1 MTDVVTRAPGAGMR
15 CLTVI
20 SGPRRYDVVVDEH
33 LLVEEV
39 LELVLPG
46 SDLVAMT
53 MAGEPL
59 LLEASVIDSGVETG
73 SMILTTSARV
83 AVTPPR
89 VRTAAARLRE
99 ADDGSGGATALSN
112 AGSRS
117 VLVAAGSSSVGPTG
131 GSSRSQLMGSLPTST
146 VGARSASRGR
156 SQRGARGPAPGD
168 SLGAS
173 RNGLLLT
180 TMALA
185 AVAVVAFSRTQAEE
199 SPFVLAVGLILVV
212 TGLSVSQ
219 VPTADPLA
227 RLVSPVLGVAGGAV
241 GLGAYTAGPHVAVLG
256 GCAAGSLV
264 ALGGRASDGPERN
277 VPRVWLAFT
286 AGIGTLTLVVLAA
299 GASMV
304 AAAVLLLAI
313 ATLLARVVPD
323 LVLDVGDDVL
333 LDIDRLS
340 VTSWSPREAR
350 RRLRRGWRIDDGG
363 VRSLVVAA
371 TVEQLA
377 TLIGLAVV
385 VTGSSAVLVGEV
397 LARPV
402 WSVRL
407 LLLGA
412 SGALALTARAY
423 RRRRDRL
430 LLRWAAVAPLLTV
443 TVPWLGALG
452 GPGSVLLA
460 MVVLALGL
468 ALAALSVAVGRGY
481 RSLWAA
487 RLADVVELLALV
499 SVLPLA
505 LWAAGLV
512 DWATGL
518 FG

>member
-1 MTDVVTRAPGAGMR
+1 
-15 CLTVI
+15 
-20 SGPRRYDVVVDEH
+20 
-33 LLVEEV
+33 
-39 LELVLPG
+39 
-46 SDLVAMT
+46 
-53 MAGEPL
+53 
-59 LLEASVIDSGVETG
+59 
-73 SMILTTSARV
+73 
-83 AVTPPR
+83 
-89 VRTAAARLRE
+89 
-99 ADDGSGGATALSN
+99 
-112 AGSRS
+112 
-117 VLVAAGSSSVGPTG
+117 
-131 GSSRSQLMGSLPTST
+131 
-146 VGARSASRGR
+146 
-156 SQRGARGPAPGD
+156 
-168 SLGAS
+168 
-173 RNGLLLT
+173 
-180 TMALA
+180 MALA

>member
-15 CLTVI
+15 LLTVI

-39 LELVLPG
+39 LDLVLPG
-46 SDLVAMT
+46 SELAAIT

-59 LLEASVIDSGVETG
+59 VLDRSVVDSGLETG

-83 AVTPPR
+83 AMTPPR
-89 VRTAAARLRE
+89 VRSAAARLPGVDE
-99 ADDGSGGATALSN
+99 GSGGAATWGN

-117 VLVAAGSSSVGPTG
+117 VLAAAGLSGAGPTG
-131 GSSRSQLMGSLPTST
+131 GSSRSQLLGSLPTSP
-146 VGARSASRGR
+146 VGKRVAGRGRHGARR
-156 SQRGARGPAPGD
+156 PAPAD
-168 SLGAS
+168 SVGAS
-173 RNGLLLT
+173 RTGLLLAAT
-180 TMALA
+180 VFA
-185 AVAVVAFSRTQAEE
+185 AVAVLAFSGTRAGG
-199 SPFVLAVGLILVV
+199 SPFVLAVGLVLVV

-219 VPTADPLA
+219 VPTADRLA
-227 RLVSPVLGVAGGAV
+227 RLVSPVLGAAGGAI

-264 ALGGRASDGPERN
+264 ALGGRASEGPEHN

-286 AGIGTLTLVVLAA
+286 AAIGALTLVALAA

-304 AAAVLLLAI
+304 SVAVVLL
-313 ATLLARVVPD
+313 ATAALLARVVPD

-340 VTSWSPREAR
+340 VTSWSPRGAR
-350 RRLRRGWRIDDGG
+350 RRLRRGWRIDDGS

-385 VTGSSAVLVGEV
+385 VAGSSVVLVGEV
-397 LARPV
+397 LARPT

-407 LLLGA
+407 LLLAA
-412 SGALALTARAY
+412 SAALALTARAY
-423 RRRRDRL
+423 RRRGDRL
-430 LLRWAAVAPLLTV
+430 LLRWAAVAPLVTV
-443 TVPWLGALG
+443 TVTWLGTLG
-452 GPGSVLLA
+452 RPGSMLLA
-460 MVVLALGL
+460 MVALAVAL

-499 SVLPLA
+499 SVLPVA

-518 FG
+518 FA